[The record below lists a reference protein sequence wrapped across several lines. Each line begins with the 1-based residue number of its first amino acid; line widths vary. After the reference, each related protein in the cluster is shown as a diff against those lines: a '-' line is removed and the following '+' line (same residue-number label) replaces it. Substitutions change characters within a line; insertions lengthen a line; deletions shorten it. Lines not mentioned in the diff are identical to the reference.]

1 MLRNAC
7 PYSTISVWAAV
18 CLLLS
23 FARYVLCLAKK
34 RKGKKISV
42 ICPDASNKIQ
52 HFFPCWSQILLPAS
66 GCYFLAPAERHKV
79 IKIRKSGFNQHVVII
94 SNSEGFRITS
104 LSRQKFLFRIA
115 ILLEEEFFLGGGY
128 KRENCRSQ
136 EIVTS
141 FQAAFTTITFFRQ
154 CVSISLRLT
163 YIIFFEVPFM
173 KTLFVP
179 VEFYFGIVVSEIPLR
194 CSGF

>member
-115 ILLEEEFFLGGGY
+115 ILLEEEFFLGGGIQKGKLQKSGDSNFISGCLHY
-128 KRENCRSQ
+128 NHFFQTMCFYLSPSNLHNIFRSSIHEDSLCPSGILFWNCS
-136 EIVTS
+136 
-141 FQAAFTTITFFRQ
+141 
-154 CVSISLRLT
+154 
-163 YIIFFEVPFM
+163 
-173 KTLFVP
+173 K
-179 VEFYFGIVVSEIPLR
+179 
-194 CSGF
+194 